1 MKKISQQRTMWQK
14 LKENANVGGMIV
26 EKFSPEMGELFKKL
40 KELDA
45 AARGTAVDARLGEYI
60 KASKSSFKSKNIL
73 NTVDLLSQFHSQ
85 IYGVVKLFGQIDE
98 LVKNQHRL
106 LVSKDED
113 LSKYLGL
120 KNKFEQKKS
129 SDLEIKVILIKTAG
143 ILSYLKDKFTE
154 SAWEKRYPK
163 QTKKLKQELAT
174 LLSSS
179 ETLYLDLMK
188 LFSDL
193 ADARASRKIEEYVDL
208 TKGFGKKYQKYDQF
222 FKKFYKENISQFLDL
237 VSPAVSEQPPS
248 APTQAPAS
256 LLQDDLN
263 KTVPSSVYL
272 PVQSDKPSENNEDKP
287 VEQSKPIVKDVEL
300 DLGEDK
306 KVEKSK
312 PQKDI
317 AKIVKDIQ
325 LDAGNENKQLDK
337 SKKEDASKKEPVKQ
351 EAKQPKEQPKEEA
364 SKTKVEAPPPSPSN
378 DVLNVGDIVEDKR
391 NSKMAVIVKVD
402 NKSQKAMV
410 EYSSG
415 GSKSVVDFKSLKK
428 LN

>member
-1 MKKISQQRTMWQK
+1 
-14 LKENANVGGMIV
+14 
-26 EKFSPEMGELFKKL
+26 
-40 KELDA
+40 
-45 AARGTAVDARLGEYI
+45 
-60 KASKSSFKSKNIL
+60 
-73 NTVDLLSQFHSQ
+73 
-85 IYGVVKLFGQIDE
+85 
-98 LVKNQHRL
+98 
-106 LVSKDED
+106 
-113 LSKYLGL
+113 
-120 KNKFEQKKS
+120 
-129 SDLEIKVILIKTAG
+129 
-143 ILSYLKDKFTE
+143 
-154 SAWEKRYPK
+154 
-163 QTKKLKQELAT
+163 
-174 LLSSS
+174 
-179 ETLYLDLMK
+179 MK

-237 VSPAVSEQPPS
+237 VSPAVSEQPIS
-248 APTQAPAS
+248 ASTQAPAS